1 MPNTLH
7 LQRYLRP
14 AAADVPELTNANQW
28 PFIRAAFSHWA
39 SRFPTTRLVLFPP
52 PPQFHKN
59 PHPPTVWDKD
69 ATNRKIIF
77 SMVKLVVFQPSCC
90 AISVSERHD
99 FQWIESLLTSYC
111 PISIASGLG
120 FLGANSD
127 ICVTHRCNYHLL
139 APLVNPDTELHV
151 NSLELHGTLQSS
163 LNGLFQMLHFWHD
176 CDFALNKKRRKILY

>member
-1 MPNTLH
+1 MRNTQIQNTNVFVFKYKYKYQVVPNTLH

-39 SRFPTTRLVLFPP
+39 SRFPTTGLVLFPP

-59 PHPPTVWDKD
+59 PHPPTVWDED

-90 AISVSERHD
+90 AIPVSESNVAETWLSMD
-99 FQWIESLLTSYC
+99 WVIANKLLPYIYIEWFGVSW
-111 PISIASGLG
+111 G
-120 FLGANSD
+120 
-127 ICVTHRCNYHLL
+127 
-139 APLVNPDTELHV
+139 
-151 NSLELHGTLQSS
+151 
-163 LNGLFQMLHFWHD
+163 
-176 CDFALNKKRRKILY
+176 K